1 MMLRI
6 ASQCLSPGGAR
17 GRLSILIFHR
27 VVAEPDELLP
37 GEMDARQFDR
47 ILGWIGRWFQV
58 LPLADALQRLT
69 SGTLAPRAAAITFD
83 DGYLDNHA
91 VALPLLR
98 RHGMPA
104 TFFIAS
110 DFLDGGMMF
119 NDAIIASIR
128 ETRRATLDLSA
139 LGLGVLPVSNVE
151 QRRDALHRVIA
162 AVKYLEPAERDRAVQ
177 SLHQVASTAPA
188 GDPMMKR
195 RHLADLLSAGM
206 AIGAHTC
213 SHPIL
218 SRLADPL
225 ALREIRD
232 SKQRLESELGVEV
245 PLFAYPNGRPGT
257 DYTAAHAA
265 MVRACGFRGA
275 MSTAPGAASQGSDVF
290 QLPRFSPWDRTR
302 LRFGVRMLL
311 NLRTRVDRAS

>member
-1 MMLRI
+1 MLRV
-6 ASQCLSPGGAR
+6 ASWCLSPGGTR
-17 GRLSILIFHR
+17 GRLSVLIFHR
-27 VVAEPDELLP
+27 VAAESDELLP
-37 GEMDARQFDR
+37 DEIDARQFDR
-47 ILGWIGRWFQV
+47 ILGWVGRWFQV
-58 LPLADALQRLT
+58 LPLDKALQQLT

-104 TFFIAS
+104 TFFIAT

-128 ETRRATLDLSA
+128 DTRRATLDLVP
-139 LGLGVLPVSNVE
+139 LGLGVLPVSTVE

-162 AVKYLEPAERDRAVQ
+162 AVKYLDRVERDRAVQ
-177 SLHQVASTAPA
+177 ALNQAAGTAPA

-232 SKQRLESELGVEV
+232 SKHRLETELGVEV

-257 DYTAAHAA
+257 DYTAAHAG

-275 MSTAPGAASQGSDVF
+275 MSTAPGAASQASDVF
-290 QLPRFSPWDRTR
+290 QMPRFLPWDRTG
-302 LRFGVRMLL
+302 LRFAVRMLL
-311 NLRTRVDRAS
+311 NLRTRVDSAR

>member
-1 MMLRI
+1 MLRV
-6 ASQCLSPGGAR
+6 ASWCLSPGGTR
-17 GRLSILIFHR
+17 GRLSVLIFHR
-27 VVAEPDELLP
+27 VAAESDELLP
-37 GEMDARQFDR
+37 DEIDARQFDR
-47 ILGWIGRWFQV
+47 ILGWVGRWFQV
-58 LPLADALQRLT
+58 LPLDKALQQLT

-104 TFFIAS
+104 TFFIAT

-128 ETRRATLDLSA
+128 DTRRATLDLVP
-139 LGLGVLPVSNVE
+139 LGLGVLPVSTVE

-162 AVKYLEPAERDRAVQ
+162 AVKYLDRAERDRAVQ
-177 SLHQVASTAPA
+177 ALNQAAGTAPA

-232 SKQRLESELGVEV
+232 SKHRLETELGVEV

-275 MSTAPGAASQGSDVF
+275 VSTAPGAASQGSDVF

-302 LRFGVRMLL
+302 LRFGLRMLL
-311 NLRTRVDRAS
+311 NLRSRVVSAS

>member
-1 MMLRI
+1 MLRV
-6 ASQCLSPGGAR
+6 ASWCLSPGGTR
-17 GRLSILIFHR
+17 GRLSVLIFHR
-27 VVAEPDELLP
+27 VAAESDELLP
-37 GEMDARQFDR
+37 DEIDARQFDR
-47 ILGWIGRWFQV
+47 ILGWVGRWFQV
-58 LPLADALQRLT
+58 LPLDKALQQLT

-104 TFFIAS
+104 TFFIAT

-128 ETRRATLDLSA
+128 DTRRATLDLVP
-139 LGLGVLPVSNVE
+139 LGLGVLPVSTVE

-162 AVKYLEPAERDRAVQ
+162 AVKYLDRAERDRAVQ
-177 SLHQVASTAPA
+177 ALNQAAGTAPA

-232 SKQRLESELGVEV
+232 SKHRLETELGVEV

-257 DYTAAHAA
+257 DYTAAHAG

-275 MSTAPGAASQGSDVF
+275 VSTAPGAASQGSDVF

-302 LRFGVRMLL
+302 LRFGLRMLL
-311 NLRTRVDRAS
+311 NLRSRVVSAS

>member
-1 MMLRI
+1 MLRV
-6 ASQCLSPGGAR
+6 ASWCLSPGGTR
-17 GRLSILIFHR
+17 GRLSVLIFHR
-27 VVAEPDELLP
+27 VAAESDELLP
-37 GEMDARQFDR
+37 DEIDARQFDR
-47 ILGWIGRWFQV
+47 ILGWVGRWFQV
-58 LPLADALQRLT
+58 LPLDKALQQLT

-104 TFFIAS
+104 TFFIAT

-128 ETRRATLDLSA
+128 DTRRATLDLVP
-139 LGLGVLPVSNVE
+139 LGLGVLPVSTVE

-162 AVKYLEPAERDRAVQ
+162 AVKYLDRAERDRAVQ
-177 SLHQVASTAPA
+177 ALNQAAGTAPA

-232 SKQRLESELGVEV
+232 SKHRLETELGVEV

-257 DYTAAHAA
+257 DYTAAHAG

-275 MSTAPGAASQGSDVF
+275 MSTAPGAASQASDVF
-290 QLPRFSPWDRTR
+290 QMPRFLPWDRTG
-302 LRFGVRMLL
+302 LRFAVRMLL
-311 NLRTRVDRAS
+311 NLRTRVDSAR

>member
-6 ASQCLSPGGAR
+6 ASRCLSPGGSR
-17 GRLSILIFHR
+17 GRLSVLIFHR
-27 VVAEPDELLP
+27 VATEPDHLLP
-37 GEMDARQFDR
+37 DEIDARQFDR
-47 ILGWIGRWFQV
+47 ILGWVGRWFQV
-58 LPLADALQRLT
+58 VPLDGALQQLT
-69 SGTLAPRAAAITFD
+69 AGTLAPRAAAITFD

-104 TFFIAS
+104 TFFIAT

-128 ETRRATLDLSA
+128 DTRRATLDLVP
-139 LGLGVLPVSNVE
+139 LGLGVLPVSTIE
-151 QRRDALHRVIA
+151 QRQDALYRVIA
-162 AVKYLEPAERDRAVQ
+162 AVKYLDPAERHRAVQ
-177 SLHQVASTAPA
+177 ILHQAAGTAPA
-188 GDPMMKR
+188 GDPMMKP

-206 AIGAHTC
+206 SVGAHTC

-218 SRLADPL
+218 SRLPDPL

-232 SKQRLESELGVEV
+232 SKHRLESELGVEV
-245 PLFAYPNGRPGT
+245 PLFAYPNGKPGT

-275 MSTAPGAASQGSDVF
+275 VSTAPGAASHGDDVF
-290 QLPRFSPWDRTR
+290 QMPRFSPWDRTR
-302 LRFGVRMLL
+302 LRFGLRMLL
-311 NLRTRVDRAS
+311 NLRTRVDSAS

>member
-1 MMLRI
+1 MMLRV

-17 GRLSILIFHR
+17 ARLSILIFHR
-27 VVAEPDELLP
+27 VAVAPDALLP
-37 GEMDARQFDR
+37 DEMDARQFDR
-47 ILGWIGRWFQV
+47 ILGWVGRGFQV
-58 LPLADALQRLT
+58 LPLAAALQSLT

-91 VALPLLR
+91 VALPLLS
-98 RHGMPA
+98 RHRLPA
-104 TFFIAS
+104 TFFIAT

-119 NDAIIASIR
+119 NDAVIASIR
-128 ETRRATLDLSA
+128 ETRRATLDLDA
-139 LGLGVLPVSNVE
+139 LGLGVLPVSTIE
-151 QRRDALHRVIA
+151 QRRHALRRVIS
-162 AVKYLEPAERDRAVQ
+162 AVKYLDPAERNRAVQ
-177 SLHQVASTAPA
+177 ALHQAAGTAPA

-195 RHLADLLSAGM
+195 RHLMDLLSAGM
-206 AIGAHTC
+206 SVGAHTC

-232 SKQRLESELGVEV
+232 SKVRLESELGVEV

-257 DYTAAHAA
+257 DYTAAHAE

-275 MSTAPGAASQGSDVF
+275 VSTAPGAASRASDVF
-290 QLPRFSPWDRTR
+290 QMPRFLPWDQTG
-302 LRFGVRMLL
+302 LRFGLRMLL
-311 NLRTRVDRAS
+311 NLRTRVDKAA